1 MAQGVGN
8 HPNMAEL
15 AYLGDAVFELLVR
28 DMLLKEGVPFR
39 DMSRRA
45 KDYVSAVAQSAMY
58 HKIFDT
64 LAEDEQAIMKRGRN
78 LHSASR
84 AKSARVS
91 EYRHA
96 TGLEVLFGYLH
107 CRGEFVRLGE
117 VFGLCVDVEVYQQ
130 EDKDG

>member
-1 MAQGVGN
+1 
-8 HPNMAEL
+8 MAEL
-15 AYLGDAVFELLVR
+15 AYLGDAVFEPLVR

-58 HKIFDT
+58 HKIFDA

-107 CRGEFVRLGE
+107 YGEDFERLNE
-117 VFGLCVDVEVYQQ
+117 IFRLCVS
-130 EDKDG
+130 GNA

>member
-1 MAQGVGN
+1 
-8 HPNMAEL
+8 MAEL
-15 AYLGDAVFELLVR
+15 AYLGDAVFELMVR
-28 DMLLKEGVPFR
+28 DMLLKNGIPFR

-45 KDYVSAVAQSAMY
+45 KDYVSAVAQNAMY
-58 HKIFDT
+58 HKIFD
-64 LAEDEQAIMKRGRN
+64 LLSEDEKCIMKRGRN

-107 CRGEFVRLGE
+107 DSGQVARLSE
-117 VFGLCVDVEVYQQ
+117 VFEMCITEEKL
-130 EDKDG
+130 K